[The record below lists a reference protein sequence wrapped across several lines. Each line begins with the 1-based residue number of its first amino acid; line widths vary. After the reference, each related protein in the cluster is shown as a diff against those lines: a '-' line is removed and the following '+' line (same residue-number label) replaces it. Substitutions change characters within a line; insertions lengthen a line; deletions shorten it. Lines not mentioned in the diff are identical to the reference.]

1 MARPPAGCLSKSPPP
16 RNTLYRQETR
26 SSRRLTRTR
35 LALYR
40 AGVPVAGAI
49 IRFFWSMTRVVSVV
63 GEGRLE
69 QAIQEHGVVIPV
81 YWHQH
86 QLLPVRYLLD
96 HRERGLKLGFLV
108 SPSVDGEMPAMLVR
122 RTGGFAIRGSSSATG
137 ARALRDYYEAITRD
151 GISPAI
157 TPDGP
162 RGPVREFKAGAILLS
177 QLSGKPMVPIAF
189 AARRVFRFPT
199 WDEFILP
206 LPFTRTVLAIGEAR
220 VAPKRMDAAA
230 LGEWQRLMQAELSDL
245 YRQAR
250 AVLVAKGRTGL

>member
-1 MARPPAGCLSKSPPP
+1 VTHTPPP

-40 AGVPVAGAI
+40 AGVPVAGAV
-49 IRFFWSMTRVVSVV
+49 IRFFWAVTRVVAVT

-69 QAIQEHGVVIPV
+69 QALRDHGVVIPV

-96 HRERGLKLGFLV
+96 QRARGLKLGFLV

-122 RTGGFAIRGSSSATG
+122 RTGGYAIRGSSSATG

-162 RGPVREFKAGAILLS
+162 RGPAREFKAGAILLS
-177 QLSGKPMVPIAF
+177 QLSGKPMVPMAF

-206 LPFTRTVLAIGEAR
+206 LPFTAAVLAIGEPCI
-220 VAPKRMDAAA
+220 APKRMDTAA
-230 LGEWQRLMQAELSDL
+230 LAGWQQRMQAELVDL

-250 AVLVAKGRTGL
+250 AVLEGKGRTGL

>member
-1 MARPPAGCLSKSPPP
+1 MSKSPQ

-49 IRFFWSMTRVVSVV
+49 IRCFWAMTRVVAVI
-63 GEGRLE
+63 GEGRLQ
-69 QAIQEHGVVIPV
+69 QALRDHGVVIPV

-86 QLLPVRYLLD
+86 QLLPVRYLLL
-96 HRERGLKLGFLV
+96 HRARGLKLGFLV

-137 ARALRDYYEAITRD
+137 ARALRDYYEAITQD

-162 RGPVREFKAGAILLS
+162 RGPAREFKPGAILLS
-177 QLSGKPMVPIAF
+177 QLSGKPMLPMAF
-189 AARRVFRFPT
+189 AARRIFRFPT

-206 LPFTRTVLAIGEAR
+206 LPFTRAVLAIGEPR
-220 VAPKRMDAAA
+220 IVPKRMDAAA
-230 LGEWQRLMQAELSDL
+230 LADWQQRMQGELTEL

-250 AVLVAKGRTGL
+250 AVLESNGRAGL

>member
-1 MARPPAGCLSKSPPP
+1 MSAATPPP

-49 IRFFWSMTRVVSVV
+49 IRFFWSTTRVVAVV
-63 GEGRLE
+63 GEDRLGK
-69 QAIQEHGVVIPV
+69 AIREHGVVIPV

-96 HRERGLKLGFLV
+96 HREHGLKLGFLV

-137 ARALRDYYEAITRD
+137 ARALRDYYEAITKE

-162 RGPVREFKAGAILLS
+162 RGPAREFKAGAILLS
-177 QLSGKPMVPIAF
+177 QLSGKPMLPMAF

-199 WDEFILP
+199 WDDFILP
-206 LPFTRTVLAIGEAR
+206 LPGTKAVLAVGEPC
-220 VAPKRMDAAA
+220 VAPKRMDAVE
-230 LGEWQRLMQAELSDL
+230 LGQWQQRMQAELSDL
-245 YRQAR
+245 YRQAH
-250 AVLVAKGRTGL
+250 AVLEHQGAPGL

>member
-1 MARPPAGCLSKSPPP
+1 MSTPTPPP
-16 RNTLYRQETR
+16 RNTLYRRETR

-49 IRFFWSMTRVVSVV
+49 IRLFWSATRVVAVV
-63 GEGRLE
+63 GEDQLGK
-69 QAIQEHGVVIPV
+69 AIEAHGVVIPV

-86 QLLPVRYLLD
+86 QLLPVRYLLAQ
-96 HRERGLKLGFLV
+96 RQRGLKLGFLV

-122 RTGGFAIRGSSSATG
+122 RSGGFTIRGSSSATG
-137 ARALRDYYEAITRD
+137 ARALRDYYEAITRE

-162 RGPVREFKAGAILLS
+162 RGPAREFKPGAILLS
-177 QLSGKPMVPIAF
+177 QLSGKPMLPMAF

-199 WDEFILP
+199 WDGFVLP
-206 LPFTRTVLAIGEAR
+206 LPGTKAVLAIGEPV
-220 VAPKRMDAAA
+220 VAPRRMDAAE
-230 LGEWQRLMQAELSDL
+230 LGQWQQRMQTELSDL

-250 AVLVAKGRTGL
+250 AVLESGGQ